1 MTRIDRTVS
10 MTRIDRT
17 VPMTRID
24 RTVPM
29 TRFSLSKLP
38 HLKRGTIEFLC
49 DFTGLFSTLKF
60 LLTKVL

>member
-1 MTRIDRTVS
+1 